1 MPPVPLSVLDLVPI
15 SSGSD
20 ASTALRNTV
29 ELARAAEE
37 FGYRRYWLA
46 EHHLHPGVAGSA
58 PALVIQ
64 AVAQATREIRVGSGA
79 VLLGHQTPLS
89 VVEQFGI
96 LDALYPGRI
105 DLGIGRSGR
114 PRGTPPTAP
123 APERGDAEQDGS
135 GRAGTFTDEG
145 LYLPPQFTGFARLLQ
160 SPRFRLQLSLLQQP
174 GAQTPAY
181 DEQID
186 DILALFAGTYRDED
200 GAEARATPGDGADVD
215 VWILGSSAGESAEV
229 AGARGLPFGA
239 NYHVSPGTV
248 VEAVEAYRAAFR
260 PSAVLSEPYVS
271 VSADVVVAPDDETAR
286 RLAAGYAPWVRSIR
300 SAEGAIEFPTPEE
313 ADRHEWTDED
323 RELVADRVDTQFVGA
338 PETVTERLT
347 VLQQATGADE
357 LLITTITHDH
367 ADRLRSYE
375 LLAQAWFK
383 QA

>member
-1 MPPVPLSVLDLVPI
+1 MPPVPLSVLDLVPV

-20 ASTALRNTV
+20 APTALRNTV
-29 ELARAAEE
+29 ELARAAED

-46 EHHLHPGVAGSA
+46 EHHLNPGVAGSA

-105 DLGIGRSGR
+105 DLGLGRSGR
-114 PRGTPPTAP
+114 PRSKAAASG
-123 APERGDAEQDGS
+123 GS
-135 GRAGTFTDEG
+135 GVPAG
-145 LYLPPQFTGFARLLQ
+145 LARLLR
-160 SPRFRLQLSLLQQP
+160 SPRFQLQFKLLQQP

-181 DEQID
+181 DEQVG
-186 DILALFAGTYRDED
+186 DILALFGGTYRGDD
-200 GAEARATPGDGADVD
+200 GTEAHAIPGDGADVD
-215 VWILGSSAGESAEV
+215 VWVLGSSAGESAEV

-248 VEAVEAYRAAFR
+248 VEAVNAYRAAFR
-260 PSAVLSEPYVS
+260 PSAALSDPYVL
-271 VSADVVVAPDDETAR
+271 VSADAVVGPDDESAR

-300 SAEGAIEFPTPEE
+300 RAEGAITFPTPEE
-313 ADRHEWTDED
+313 ADRLEWTEED
-323 RELVADRVDTQFVGA
+323 RELVADRVDTQFVGG
-338 PETVTERLT
+338 PETVTEGLAE
-347 VLQQATGADE
+347 LQQATGADE

-367 ADRLRSYE
+367 ADRVRSYE
-375 LLAQAWFK
+375 LLAQAWQK
-383 QA
+383 QS

>member
-1 MPPVPLSVLDLVPI
+1 MPPVPLSVLDLVPV
-15 SSGSD
+15 SSGCD
-20 ASTALRNTV
+20 APTALRNTV

-96 LDALYPGRI
+96 LDALHPGRI
-105 DLGIGRSGR
+105 DLGLGRSGR
-114 PRGTPPTAP
+114 PRST
-123 APERGDAEQDGS
+123 GS
-135 GRAGTFTDEG
+135 GGSGGPKG
-145 LYLPPQFTGFARLLQ
+145 LARLLQ
-160 SPRFRLQLSLLQQP
+160 SPRFQLQLKLLQQP

-181 DEQID
+181 DEQIG
-186 DILALFAGTYRDED
+186 DILALFGGTYRGDD
-200 GAEARATPGDGADVD
+200 GTEVHAIPGDGADVD

-239 NYHVSPGTV
+239 NHHVSPGTV
-248 VEAVEAYRAAFR
+248 REAAQAYRAAFR
-260 PSAVLSEPYVS
+260 PSAELSEPYVL
-271 VSADVVVAPDDETAR
+271 VSADAVVGPDDETAR

-300 SAEGAIEFPTPEE
+300 RAEGAIEFPTPEE
-313 ADRHEWTDED
+313 ADRLEWTEED
-323 RELVADRVDTQFVGA
+323 RELVADRVDTQFVGG
-338 PETVTERLT
+338 PETVTDGLAA
-347 VLQQATGADE
+347 LQQATGADE

-367 ADRLRSYE
+367 ADRVRSYE
-375 LLAQAWFK
+375 LLAQAWQK